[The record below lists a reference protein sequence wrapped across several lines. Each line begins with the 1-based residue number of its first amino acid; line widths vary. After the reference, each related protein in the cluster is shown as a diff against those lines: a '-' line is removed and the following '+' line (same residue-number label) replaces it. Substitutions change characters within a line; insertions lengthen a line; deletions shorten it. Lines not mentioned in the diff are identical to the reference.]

1 MNLYNI
7 IFTGS
12 EQALGAAQ
20 AMLAEAIEKN
30 GKEHKVAFP
39 DTAYS
44 LPCIYAATGQKMNT
58 LGDLEGALEVV
69 KSLINRT
76 HLLEH
81 ALMLV

>member
-44 LPCIYAATGQKMNT
+44 LPCIYADRKS
-58 LGDLEGALEVV
+58 VV
-69 KSLINRT
+69 
-76 HLLEH
+76 
-81 ALMLV
+81 

>member
-30 GKEHKVAFP
+30 GKEHKVAF
-39 DTAYS
+39 
-44 LPCIYAATGQKMNT
+44 
-58 LGDLEGALEVV
+58 
-69 KSLINRT
+69 LIQ
-76 HLLEH
+76 HIHYLVY
-81 ALMLV
+81 MLQQDKR

>member
-30 GKEHKVAFP
+30 GKEHKVAIH
-39 DTAYS
+39 Y
-44 LPCIYAATGQKMNT
+44 LVY
-58 LGDLEGALEVV
+58 
-69 KSLINRT
+69 
-76 HLLEH
+76 
-81 ALMLV
+81 MLQQDKR